1 MVLIDT
7 NYIIRF
13 LTMEP
18 MEHYE
23 KAKELFYR
31 VAKREVEVII
41 SEGIIMECYFVLLK
55 FYKWDKERIINKLEK
70 ILKMKNVLC
79 NEKYIILQVLDI
91 LRVKNIDFIDALLCA
106 KNKALGYEILSFD
119 KDIEK
124 CLKGI

>member
-18 MEHYE
+18 LEHYE

-31 VAKREVEVII
+31 VAKREVEVMV

-55 FYKWDKERIINKLEK
+55 FYKWDKNRLIDKLEK
-70 ILKMKNVLC
+70 ILKMKNVFC
-79 NEKYIILQVLDI
+79 NEKQIILKALEI
-91 LRVKNIDFIDALLCA
+91 LKAKNIDFIDALLCA
-106 KNKALGYEILSFD
+106 KSKALGYKILSFD

-124 CLKGI
+124 CLK

>member
-31 VAKREVEVII
+31 VAKREIEVII

-106 KNKALGYEILSFD
+106 KSKILGYEIKSFD

>member
-18 MEHYE
+18 LEHYE

-31 VAKREVEVII
+31 IAKREVEVMV

-55 FYKWDKERIINKLEK
+55 FYKWDKNRLIDKLEK
-70 ILKMKNVLC
+70 ILKMKNVFC
-79 NEKYIILQVLDI
+79 SERYIILQALEI
-91 LRVKNIDFIDALLCA
+91 LRAKNIDFIDALLCA
-106 KNKALGYEILSFD
+106 KSKALGYKILSFD

-124 CLKGI
+124 CLNN

>member
-18 MEHYE
+18 LEHYE

-31 VAKREVEVII
+31 VAKREVEVMV
-41 SEGIIMECYFVLLK
+41 SEGIIMECYFVLFK
-55 FYKWDKERIINKLEK
+55 FYKWDKNRLIDKLEK
-70 ILKMKNVLC
+70 ILKMKNVFC
-79 NEKYIILQVLDI
+79 NEKQILLKALEI
-91 LRVKNIDFIDALLCA
+91 LKVKNIDFIDALLCA
-106 KNKALGYEILSFD
+106 KSKALGYKILSFD

-124 CLKGI
+124 CLNN

>member
-31 VAKREVEVII
+31 VAKREVKVII

-55 FYKWDKERIINKLEK
+55 FYKWDKERIIDKLEK
-70 ILKMKNVLC
+70 ILKMKNVFC

-91 LRVKNIDFIDALLCA
+91 LKAKNIDFIDALLCA
-106 KNKALGYEILSFD
+106 KSKILGYEVRSFD
-119 KDIEK
+119 KDIER
-124 CLKGI
+124 CLK

>member
-18 MEHYE
+18 LEHYE

-31 VAKREVEVII
+31 VAKREVEVMV

-55 FYKWDKERIINKLEK
+55 FYKWDKNRLIDKLEK
-70 ILKMKNVLC
+70 ILKMKNVFC
-79 NEKYIILQVLDI
+79 SEKYILLQALEILKA
-91 LRVKNIDFIDALLCA
+91 KNIDFIDALLCA
-106 KNKALGYEILSFD
+106 KSKALGHEILSFD

>member
-18 MEHYE
+18 LEHYE

-31 VAKREVEVII
+31 VAKREVEVMV

-55 FYKWDKERIINKLEK
+55 FYKWDKNRLIDKLEK
-70 ILKMKNVLC
+70 ILKMKNVFC
-79 NEKYIILQVLDI
+79 NEKYILLKALEILK
-91 LRVKNIDFIDALLCA
+91 VKNIDFIDALLCA
-106 KNKALGYEILSFD
+106 KSKALGYKILSFD

-124 CLKGI
+124 CLK